1 MRRMIASYRFRVACI
16 DGMAAFAK
24 EKPRTR
30 GASARH
36 PFSRRAGTLEMTQ
49 PALIASLYPTKETA
63 KTGESPQPRAHEIES
78 AGRSGPYRY
87 GCPALIGSS
96 ASATAILK
104 WPEQMSVPWEAKKP
118 RTRG

>member
-1 MRRMIASYRFRVACI
+1 MHRMIASYRFRVACI

-78 AGRSGPYRY
+78 AGAQRSLPPRLSGAHWELGVGNRY
-87 GCPALIGSS
+87 FEMA
-96 ASATAILK
+96 
-104 WPEQMSVPWEAKKP
+104 
-118 RTRG
+118 